1 MPSQITD
8 NHLYINA
15 IAGIPC
21 LDVIHYDIDR
31 MDFGYFH
38 HTHKDNIEIIDKGT
52 LRAVGETV
60 LQMIYQEN

>member
-1 MPSQITD
+1 
-8 NHLYINA
+8 
-15 IAGIPC
+15 
-21 LDVIHYDIDR
+21 

-38 HTHKDNIEIIDKGT
+38 HTHKDNMEIIDKGT